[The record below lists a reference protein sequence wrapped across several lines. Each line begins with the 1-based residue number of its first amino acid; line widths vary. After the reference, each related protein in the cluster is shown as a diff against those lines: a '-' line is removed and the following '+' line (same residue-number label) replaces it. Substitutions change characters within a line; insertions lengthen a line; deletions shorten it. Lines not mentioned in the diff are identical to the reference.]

1 LFDSGP
7 RPYVEIASKFFY
19 DTKSKVKEELL
30 DGWRPAKMEGT
41 PVGLSLKTEGGGS
54 GNSGDDE
61 EELTDSLSRM
71 RI

>member
-1 LFDSGP
+1 
-7 RPYVEIASKFFY
+7 
-19 DTKSKVKEELL
+19 
-30 DGWRPAKMEGT
+30 MEGT

-54 GNSGDDE
+54 GNSRDEE

>member
-1 LFDSGP
+1 
-7 RPYVEIASKFFY
+7 
-19 DTKSKVKEELL
+19 
-30 DGWRPAKMEGT
+30 MEGT
-41 PVGLSLKTEGGGS
+41 PVGLSLKTEGRGS